1 MIKVVNMIAMYIKY
15 TARFHQQTTDIVIIM
30 LTLQGQ
36 GSNQLVNSSVL
47 IDTMRWSQ
55 KFNMSIKQEEAP
67 HLSSD
72 PKLDLKPVK
81 TNYHRLSLK
90 RKIA

>member
-1 MIKVVNMIAMYIKY
+1 MIEMYIKY

-36 GSNQLVNSSVL
+36 GSNQLVNSSVS
-47 IDTMRWSQ
+47 IDTMLWSQ

-67 HLSSD
+67 RRSYDLA
-72 PKLDLKPVK
+72 LDLKPAR
-81 TNYHRLSLK
+81 TNYHRSSLK